1 MLKADLVIEFIYLGH
16 RVRPCRNG
24 QNLKVIA
31 PHMGLKLVQRG
42 HLFPAGGAPCRPEIH
57 QQRLAAI
64 ILKAQLISVTIQKA
78 GIGGHFAISGVQ
90 RGQPVGAGGVKV
102 DLAGDRGICTDNQR
116 RIKQKR
122 TKHVTSEGRNMT
134 NQSDSTANRMWGGR
148 FAAGP
153 DAIMEAINASIGFD
167 QRLYAQD
174 IRGSRAHA
182 AMLAAQGI
190 ISSNDADSIRE
201 GLLTVLSEIE
211 SGSFAFST
219 ALEDIHMN
227 VEARLKELIGEPAG
241 RLHTARSR
249 NDQVA
254 TDFRLWVRDQCD
266 AAIEGL
272 EALIR
277 AALTQAEAGADWV
290 MPGFTH
296 LQTAQPVTW
305 GHHMMA
311 YVEMFGRDLSRF
323 QDARKRMN
331 ESPLGA
337 AALAGT
343 SFPIDRH
350 ATAEALGFDRPMAN
364 SLDAVSD
371 RDFALEFL
379 SAAAI
384 CAVHLSR
391 LAEELVIWSS
401 AQFRFVTLS
410 DRFSTGSSI
419 MPQKKNPD
427 AAELIRAKIGRI
439 LGAAVALFV
448 VMKGLPLAYSKDMQE
463 DKEQVFDAADH
474 LMLALAAMTGMLTD
488 LTANTDRLE
497 DAAGSGFSTATDLAD
512 WLVRAAGL
520 PFREAHHVTGTLV
533 GMAERDGV
541 DLPDLTL
548 DQMQGVNPAITE
560 DVYEVLGVHNSVAS
574 RQSYGGTAPDQVR
587 IQIARWK
594 EKLA

>member
-1 MLKADLVIEFIYLGH
+1 MTDQTKDKAS
-16 RVRPCRNG
+16 N
-24 QNLKVIA
+24 
-31 PHMGLKLVQRG
+31 
-42 HLFPAGGAPCRPEIH
+42 
-57 QQRLAAI
+57 
-64 ILKAQLISVTIQKA
+64 T
-78 GIGGHFAISGVQ
+78 
-90 RGQPVGAGGVKV
+90 
-102 DLAGDRGICTDNQR
+102 
-116 RIKQKR
+116 
-122 TKHVTSEGRNMT
+122 
-134 NQSDSTANRMWGGR
+134 MWGGR

-153 DAIMEAINASIGFD
+153 DAIMEAINASISFD

-182 AMLAAQGI
+182 AMLAATGI
-190 ISSNDADSIRE
+190 LSHRDAEAIRE

-211 SGSFAFST
+211 SGQFEFKT

-227 VEARLKELIGEPAG
+227 VESRLKEIIGEPAG

-254 TDFRLWVRDQCD
+254 TDFRLWVRDQTD
-266 AAIEGL
+266 AVID
-272 EALIR
+272 ALGALMR
-277 AALTQAEAGADWV
+277 ALLAQAEAGADWV

-305 GHHMMA
+305 GHHMLA
-311 YVEMFGRDLSRF
+311 YVEMFARDKSRF
-323 QDARKRMN
+323 EDARKRMN
-331 ESPLGA
+331 ECPLGA

-343 SFPIDRH
+343 GFPVDRH
-350 ATAEALGFDRPMAN
+350 MTAKALGFDRPMAN

-379 SAAAI
+379 SAASI

-391 LAEELVIWSS
+391 FAEELVIWSS
-401 AQFRFVTLS
+401 AQFRFVSLS

-439 LGAAVALFV
+439 LGSTVALFT

-463 DKEQVFDAADH
+463 DKEQLFDAADT
-474 LMLALAAMTGMLTD
+474 LMLALAAMEGMVRD
-488 LTANTDRLE
+488 MTANRPILE
-497 DAAGSGFSTATDLAD
+497 RAAASGFSTATDLAD

-520 PFREAHHVTGTLV
+520 PFRDAHHATGTLV
-533 GMAERDGV
+533 ALAEKKAC
-541 DLPDLTL
+541 DLPDLSL
-548 DQMQGVNPAITE
+548 AEMQAVHPAITQE
-560 DVYEVLGVHNSVAS
+560 IYSVLGVHNSVNS

-587 IQIARWK
+587 AQVARWK
-594 EKLA
+594 DHLR